1 MIEVTGLKPRVGK
14 TASSALEKD
23 MAHRKDHRTKQS
35 GRKKKKLVIHY
46 GILSFLYQ
54 LHVSILLCKIRVKI
68 WEFFEGK
75 LFKMSCFVNAISL
88 DNK

>member
-35 GRKKKKLVIHY
+35 GRKKKASHTLWYTKFLVP
-46 GILSFLYQ
+46 
-54 LHVSILLCKIRVKI
+54 VA
-68 WEFFEGK
+68 
-75 LFKMSCFVNAISL
+75 CFYLVM
-88 DNK
+88 